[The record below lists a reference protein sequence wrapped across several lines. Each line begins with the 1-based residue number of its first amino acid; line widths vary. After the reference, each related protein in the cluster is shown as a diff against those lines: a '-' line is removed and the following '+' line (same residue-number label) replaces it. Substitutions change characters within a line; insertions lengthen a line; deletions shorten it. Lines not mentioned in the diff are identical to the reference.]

1 MVPRHR
7 PCSQIP
13 LAGLLGDRDGAG
25 TDQAGAR
32 GKERDP
38 EQSGPLVV
46 PATRVAAMSGAWR
59 TRLGPLARE
68 RRVLGLYIGTIA
80 GRHDD
85 VVTFAWR
92 APSPDPLRNGA
103 LHKGCGSLGRATG
116 GVRLLAMAL
125 LAMALLAM
133 PVCG

>member
-38 EQSGPLVV
+38 EQSVPLVV

-59 TRLGPLARE
+59 TRPLGSIGPRAKGLGPLHRDH
-68 RRVLGLYIGTIA
+68 RRT
-80 GRHDD
+80 
-85 VVTFAWR
+85 
-92 APSPDPLRNGA
+92 S
-103 LHKGCGSLGRATG
+103 
-116 GVRLLAMAL
+116 
-125 LAMALLAM
+125 
-133 PVCG
+133 